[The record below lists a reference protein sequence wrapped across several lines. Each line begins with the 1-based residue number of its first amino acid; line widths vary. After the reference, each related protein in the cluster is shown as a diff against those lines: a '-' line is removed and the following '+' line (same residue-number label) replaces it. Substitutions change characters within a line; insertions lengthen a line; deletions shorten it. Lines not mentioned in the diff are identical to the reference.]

1 MLKKNTKTLLL
12 TFIFCNFANES
23 INRYRKM
30 NNQQYFCV
38 ILAGGKGKRLWPC
51 SRETQPKQFIDF
63 FGTGRTQLQ
72 TTYDRILKLIPQE
85 NFFVCT
91 NHEYEPMVRE
101 QLPDVPEEHI
111 LAEPVN
117 RNTAPSVA
125 WACFRIKHI
134 CKDARVIVTPS
145 DQAVMDVEAY
155 VRDLTNA
162 MEFIGNH
169 DNLLTLGV
177 TPSRPEPGYG
187 YIQMGEPVN
196 GDNLFSIK
204 SFTEKP
210 EREFARIFMES
221 GEFLWN
227 TGIFMANVKTMVA
240 SFEKIF
246 PAVFRLIDEANLS
259 VEEEHKY
266 VHEHFPVYPN
276 VSMDDGILEQSDNV
290 YVMRCNFGWAD
301 MGTWHSVYEALS
313 KGPADNVV
321 IDSEVIMEG
330 CRNNVVKLPKGKVG
344 VFCGLEG
351 FIVAERGNVLMICKK
366 EDSSALVR
374 KFVNE
379 VQMKYGDEFI

>member
-1 MLKKNTKTLLL
+1 MSN
-12 TFIFCNFANES
+12 S
-23 INRYRKM
+23 P
-30 NNQQYFCV
+30 YFCV

-72 TTYDRILKLIPQE
+72 MTYDRILKILPPE

-101 QLPDVPEEHI
+101 QLPDVPGEHI

-134 CKDARVIVTPS
+134 CPEARIIVTPS
-145 DQAVMDVEAY
+145 DQAVMDVDAY
-155 VRDLTNA
+155 IRDIGKA
-162 MEFIGNH
+162 MQFVGEN

-187 YIQMGEPVN
+187 YIQMGEPAESGASDLYHV
-196 GDNLFSIK
+196 K

-227 TGIFMANVKTMVA
+227 TGIFMANVKTMVE
-240 SFEKIF
+240 SFVKIF
-246 PAVFRLIDEANLS
+246 PAVFRLIEEANLS
-259 VEEEHKY
+259 LEEEHKY
-266 VHEHFPVYPN
+266 VHEYFPVYPN

-313 KGPADNVV
+313 KGSGDNVV
-321 IDSEVIMEG
+321 LDSEVMMED
-330 CRNNVVKLPKGKVG
+330 CHNNVIKLPKGKTG
-344 VFCGLEG
+344 VLYGLNG
-351 FIVAERGNVLMICKK
+351 FIVAERDNVLMICKK

>member
-1 MLKKNTKTLLL
+1 M
-12 TFIFCNFANES
+12 
-23 INRYRKM
+23 INK
-30 NNQQYFCV
+30 QYFCV

-72 TTYDRILKLIPQE
+72 TTYDRILKILPPE

-101 QLPDVPEEHI
+101 QLPDVPEQQI

-134 CKDARVIVTPS
+134 CPDARIIVTPS
-145 DQAVMDVEAY
+145 DQAVIDVEAY
-155 VRDLTNA
+155 VRNINRA
-162 MEFIGNH
+162 MQFIGDH

-187 YIQMGEPVN
+187 YIQMGEPAN
-196 GDNLFSIK
+196 GGELFRIK

-240 SFEKIF
+240 SFVKIF
-246 PAVFRLIDEANLS
+246 PAVFRQIEEANLS
-259 VEEEHKY
+259 LEEEHAY

-276 VSMDDGILEQSDNV
+276 MSMDKGILEQSDNV

-301 MGTWHSVYEALS
+301 MGTWHSVYEAMS
-313 KGPADNVV
+313 KGSGDNVV
-321 IDSEVIMEG
+321 LDSEVMMEE
-330 CRNNVVKLPKGKVG
+330 CRNNVIKLSKGKIG
-344 VFCGLEG
+344 VLYGLEG
-351 FIVAERGNVLMICKK
+351 FIVAERDNVLMICKK

-379 VQMKYGDEFI
+379 VQMKYGDEYI